1 MPPLP
6 RPSPLPLYGLMPG
19 PFGTLIKY
27 LKYQYCFT
35 PTISPVTWRTIKL
48 VPCILSPRVICIPLF
63 PARLVSPIKSWY
75 SIRMVFK
82 DSEIAGSSCPEII
95 DTVDEADRN
104 DESSSTLGVARLL
117 RCRYGRRKSARRRRK
132 SAKSARRANGSC
144 QTLIFRFSRLVPRLT

>member
-1 MPPLP
+1 MNHATPPPTFASSSVWPDAGPVWNFNKISEIPILFHANDHP
-6 RPSPLPLYGLMPG
+6 CHLENDSARPLYFISSCNLHPSF
-19 PFGTLIKY
+19 PL
-27 LKYQYCFT
+27 
-35 PTISPVTWRTIKL
+35 ISPR
-48 VPCILSPRVICIPLF
+48 
-63 PARLVSPIKSWY
+63 KSWY

-82 DSEIAGSSCPEII
+82 DSKIAGSSCPEII
-95 DTVDEADRN
+95 DTIDEADRN